1 MEAAWWWT
9 WWVAAAALAGSRR
22 RPLKYVQVPVGLA
35 KRHRPRRCTGRRR
48 RSASRIG
55 GRHGMDVDGVERNS
69 ACDHGG
75 ARLGFERI
83 EGLTQWSR
91 STRRFTSTWD
101 EAGRLSRSGQEISDR
116 WS

>member
-69 ACDHGG
+69 ACDHGD
-75 ARLGFERI
+75 ER
-83 EGLTQWSR
+83 EDSNAQK
-91 STRRFTSTWD
+91 D
-101 EAGRLSRSGQEISDR
+101 
-116 WS
+116 